1 MARQP
6 NFGREKIREQFED
19 IAECVD
25 RETVVYL
32 IGGGAMTLSGQK
44 DATKDVDVV
53 VESKEAYD
61 RIRGGLVEFGYEPQ
75 EDLKEEYKELGAAV
89 VLEKDNRRFDVFDRQ
104 VAGELMLTDGIRS
117 RSSAV
122 IEDNPLY
129 VRRFSDED
137 VFLFKSV
144 ANRPD
149 DLDDMAV
156 LLGGGLDFE
165 VVLDELVRQV
175 EVVERDEFV
184 TSVDRKLKRL
194 EDERGIRTDLS
205 DPVGELNEVSR
216 IAGEIRTLPEI
227 SEGEGDLEGMSIRR
241 LETVTEYSK
250 EEVEEAIDWLEKMG
264 SVRRRGTR
272 VILTEDT

>member
-1 MARQP
+1 MVRQP
-6 NFGREKIREQFED
+6 KFGREKIREQFED
-19 IAECVD
+19 LTECVD
-25 RETVVYL
+25 RKTVVYL

-53 VESKEAYD
+53 VESNESYD
-61 RIRGGLVEFGYEPQ
+61 RIRDGLVEFGYEPQ
-75 EDLKEEYKELGAAV
+75 ENLKEEYEELGAAV
-89 VLEKDNRRFDVFDRQ
+89 VLEKDDRRFDVFDRQ
-104 VAGELMLTDGIRS
+104 VAGELMLTDSIRS

-129 VRRFSDED
+129 VRKFSDED

-165 VVLDELVRQV
+165 VVLNELVRQV
-175 EVVERDEFV
+175 EVVGRDEFV
-184 TSVDRKLKRL
+184 TSVDRKLKML
-194 EDERGIRTDLS
+194 EDEQGIRTDLS
-205 DPVGELNEVSR
+205 DPVEDLNEVSR
-216 IAGEIRTLPEI
+216 IAGEIRTLPGL
-227 SEGEGDLEGMSIRR
+227 SEGEGDLKGMSIRR
-241 LETVTEYSK
+241 LETVTEYS
-250 EEVEEAIDWLEKMG
+250 EEELEEAIDWLEKMG
-264 SVRRRGTR
+264 SVRQRGSR

>member
-1 MARQP
+1 MTRQP
-6 NFGREKIREQFED
+6 RFGREKIREQFED
-19 IAECVD
+19 LTECID
-25 RETVVYL
+25 RKTVVYL

-53 VESKEAYD
+53 VESKESYD
-61 RIRGGLVEFGYEPQ
+61 RIRDGLVEFGYEPQ
-75 EDLKEEYKELGAAV
+75 EDLKEEYEELGAAV
-89 VLEKDNRRFDVFDRQ
+89 VLEKGDRRFDVFDRQ
-104 VAGELMLTDGIRS
+104 VAGELMLTDSIRS

-122 IEDNPLY
+122 MEDSPLY
-129 VRRFSDED
+129 VRNFPDED

-156 LLGGGLDFE
+156 LLGSGLDFE

-175 EVVERDEFV
+175 EVVGRDEFV
-184 TSVDRKLKRL
+184 TSMDRKLKML

-205 DPVGELNEVSR
+205 DPVEDLNEVSR
-216 IAGEIRTLPEI
+216 IAVEIRTLPEI
-227 SEGEGDLEGMSIRR
+227 SEGEGDLKGMSIRR

-250 EEVEEAIDWLEKMG
+250 ENLEEAIDWLEKMG
-264 SVRRRGTR
+264 SIRRRGSR
-272 VILTEDT
+272 VIPVEDT